1 MEAKSMQKGR
11 KMTRGQ
17 RKRAE
22 EREARREFLATMA
35 GAALTIGA
43 IWVLLAVFATI

>member
-1 MEAKSMQKGR
+1 
-11 KMTRGQ
+11 MTRGQ

-22 EREARREFLATMA
+22 QKEAMREFLATIV
-35 GAALTIGA
+35 GATLTIGA